1 MTTTPRLLAEWEP
14 QGAVMLAWPHHGTD
28 WFSRLP
34 QTLPVFEAIALAIL
48 HQQHLIISSE
58 DVSQVQNL
66 QRHFDRLCQEQ
77 SLPGRALCLPA
88 PSNDTWARDFGPLA
102 VQQGSRVRLLD
113 FTFNGWG
120 GKYPSEKD
128 NAVNSHLAWQQ
139 AFGRHRLKKVD
150 WVLEGGS
157 VETDGQGTLLT
168 TRHCLLDPARN
179 GSQNQVQVEQMLRQQ
194 LGFEHFLWLDHG
206 NLEGDDTDGHIDTLA
221 RFCSPGCIAYVRCD
235 DPSDSH
241 YQDFQAMEAQLKTF
255 RQANSEP
262 YHLVPL
268 PWPEA
273 IFSDDGERLPATYA
287 NFLIINGAVLVP
299 VYGVPQDQQAL
310 DALAGCFPGRTLVP
324 VNCRS
329 IIAQHGSLHCLTM
342 QLPQGVWGHD

>member
-1 MTTTPRLLAEWEP
+1 MTTTPRLHAEWEP

-28 WFSRLP
+28 WFRTLP

-58 DVSQVQNL
+58 DVFQVQNL

-77 SLPGRALCLPA
+77 SLPGRVLSLPA

-102 VQQGSRVRLLD
+102 VQQGNRLRLLD

-128 NAVNSHLAWQQ
+128 NAVNSHLARQQ
-139 AFGRHRLKKVD
+139 AFGRHRLKTVD

-157 VETDGQGTLLT
+157 VETDGQGTLLS

-179 GSQNQVQVEQMLRQQ
+179 GRQNLAKVEQVLHQH
-194 LGFEHFLWLDHG
+194 LGITRFLWLDHG

-221 RFCSPGCIAYVRCD
+221 RFCSPECIAYVRCD
-235 DPSDSH
+235 DSSDSH
-241 YQDFQAMEAQLKTF
+241 YPDFQAMEAQLQGF
-255 RQANSEP
+255 RQANGEP
-262 YHLVPL
+262 YRLVPL
-268 PWPEA
+268 PWPDA
-273 IFSDDGERLPATYA
+273 IHDEDGERLPATYA

-299 VYGVPQDQQAL
+299 VYGVPQDQAAL

-342 QLPQGVWGHD
+342 QLPEGVWGHD